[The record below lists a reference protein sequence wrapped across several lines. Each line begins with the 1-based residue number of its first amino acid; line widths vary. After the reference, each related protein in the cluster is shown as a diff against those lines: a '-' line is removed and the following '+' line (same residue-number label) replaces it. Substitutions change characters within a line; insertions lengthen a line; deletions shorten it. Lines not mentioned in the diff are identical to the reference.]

1 MRYALPRP
9 ALLKLAGTGAVLG
22 PACDAIH
29 NQLLLEYD
37 VLPVSLLDGAAK
49 TSLLIPPL
57 LALTYSLLGGVA
69 PVLARRIAPGGFGG
83 GLDDRLGDGL
93 AAPLLPD
100 ARGRALAAVVLTC
113 SVIKLSAVLI
123 DGGIENA
130 FPLLAAAALAQW
142 LVLDGSW
149 AALGLGLLVGVAG
162 PLAEIP
168 FMELGLWHY
177 LAPDYY
183 PFGADAPGLS
193 SLTGPCYFAVTQD
206 AAALGRLFD
215 DSSPEK

>member
-1 MRYALPRP
+1 M
-9 ALLKLAGTGAVLG
+9 
-22 PACDAIH
+22 
-29 NQLLLEYD
+29 
-37 VLPVSLLDGAAK
+37 
-49 TSLLIPPL
+49 
-57 LALTYSLLGGVA
+57 
-69 PVLARRIAPGGFGG
+69 
-83 GLDDRLGDGL
+83 
-93 AAPLLPD
+93 
-100 ARGRALAAVVLTC
+100 
-113 SVIKLSAVLI
+113 LI

-168 FMELGLWHY
+168 FMELGLWYSSCVELVASTPRPRRVPECAAQRRHY